1 MLRYSNFGLLIPGR
15 VRRSSS
21 FCGLSN
27 RSTNFC
33 NPIRGHFLDI
43 IELLKIL
50 VDGFILSAYI
60 AGMEAYS
67 DYQRV
72 AYDAARLELNEL
84 LTEQERLQKRIVSV
98 RQFIQ
103 SVASLFETQGIDLN
117 ASIEAA
123 ELLRNSTLAD
133 EIRIILRSAY
143 PGWLRPGVVK
153 NDLIRL
159 GHNLKKYKNPQATI
173 QMVLKRM
180 AESNDVHETALPEDG
195 KKVYRC
201 VPQVPSLSDPE
212 NPLYKSGMRPF
223 PAHSGIGAVTNALGP
238 GQSELRMPHKMS
250 AAHEHR
256 TDRDA

>member
-1 MLRYSNFGLLIPGR
+1 
-15 VRRSSS
+15 
-21 FCGLSN
+21 
-27 RSTNFC
+27 
-33 NPIRGHFLDI
+33 
-43 IELLKIL
+43 
-50 VDGFILSAYI
+50 
-60 AGMEAYS
+60 MEAYN
-67 DYQRV
+67 DYQRT

-180 AESNDVHETALPEDG
+180 AESNDVQESALPEDG

-223 PAHSGIGAVTNALGP
+223 PAGAVTNALGL
-238 GQSELRMPHKMS
+238 GQSELRDDEKKVYHCVPQVPILSDPENPLYKSGMRPSPAPSGIGAVSNALGLGQPDELPEVPK
-250 AAHEHR
+250 EHGAPNSLANTLPR
-256 TDRDA
+256 PPRL